1 MTHLPGH
8 LRTCNAGASDRLQR
22 FSCCEPSTGLLL
34 CAPRFEKP
42 GTTQGRPN
50 MRTIIIVLASLATAA
65 SLALAQTTTTP
76 TPTPTGPTTPSTASP
91 FLIEQFLVGS
101 WMVTR
106 TPTSPTPNTTTPGT
120 TTTPNGTTGA
130 TTTPTSTPT
139 PELVT
144 FTATGEALESR
155 PPLITTA
162 SGTVFETPGHGAWD
176 FNDAGVFVVT
186 LVALVQPAPTSTATT
201 PAAQTLGTETVSLQL
216 NANPSDGT
224 LTGTFTSQTRDVTGT
239 VTSSEQGTVQGAR

>member
-1 MTHLPGH
+1 
-8 LRTCNAGASDRLQR
+8 
-22 FSCCEPSTGLLL
+22 
-34 CAPRFEKP
+34 
-42 GTTQGRPN
+42 
-50 MRTIIIVLASLATAA
+50 MRTIIIVFASLATAA
-65 SLALAQTTTTP
+65 SLALAQTTTTPTP

-106 TPTSPTPNTTTPGT
+106 TPTSPTPNTTTPGAT
-120 TTTPNGTTGA
+120 TLSTMTPGT

-162 SGTVFETPGHGAWD
+162 SGIVFETPGHGAWD

-216 NANPSDGT
+216 SANPSDGT
-224 LTGTFTSQTRDVTGT
+224 LRGTFTSQT
-239 VTSSEQGTVQGAR
+239 